1 MFTVI
6 AGAALFLLLVAGII
20 AYQNSR
26 ILAAQKAEASR
37 PHTGKRM
44 YSVYDQS
51 FTPETELPEA
61 VPLFQFTAGAGEAGA
76 EATRALCRVA
86 AGTGEMALSEAQHYM
101 LGILRQ
107 AAREG
112 ERLQVQA
119 FSGNAVYTG
128 EKELIQALE
137 AAAQE
142 EAEHADHHESG
153 RPVS

>member
-1 MFTVI
+1 MKIMFTI
-6 AGAALFLLLVAGII
+6 LAGAALFLLLAAGII

-26 ILAAQKAEASR
+26 IIAEQKTEASR

-51 FTPETELPEA
+51 FTPETELLEA
-61 VPLFQFTAGAGEAGA
+61 VPLFQFTAGDGGA

-107 AAREG
+107 AA
-112 ERLQVQA
+112 LQGGWLKIAA
-119 FSGNAVYTG
+119 FTDNAVFAG

-137 AAAQE
+137 AAAKE
-142 EAEHADHHESG
+142 EAEHADH
-153 RPVS
+153 R